1 MVEENSLIVQTQV
14 YFFVILFNVAIAMF
28 NLFLATKI
36 WQGRQVLIHTTAI
49 LTDLE
54 KNLLFILQK
63 APEVIS
69 KTQDDVY
76 NLRVQRQEIEIKLDK
91 IRKVLAI
98 VTVIHGF
105 GQKRFKSSGQKKKV
119 SNYSV

>member
-36 WQGRQVLIHTTAI
+36 WQGRRVLIHTTAI

-76 NLRVQRQEIEIKLDK
+76 NIRVQRQEIEMKLDK
-91 IRKVLAI
+91 IRKLLSI
-98 VTVIHGF
+98 VTVIYGF